1 MFCAED
7 FADDQFNRLRFGGP
21 PLESRFPM
29 SKKSPK
35 VTRRF
40 EPAPAPRERIDV
52 EERVLC
58 RLECEVCR
66 LGFRGRGCG
75 WGMTS
80 TRTDGVD
87 AGGGIEWVSGA
98 GVGGVSRG
106 ALLSMS
112 MGYWCAER
120 NVNASERGWSR
131 VCC

>member
-1 MFCAED
+1 VQRTLLTINSTDSASAARHLNPGFRC
-7 FADDQFNRLRFGGP
+7 
-21 PLESRFPM
+21 
-29 SKKSPK
+29 
-35 VTRRF
+35 RRF

-87 AGGGIEWVSGA
+87 AGAGIESVSGA